1 VFRVVYGRA
10 SSFKYITQALSKV
23 NDEGYME
30 LLEDGL
36 RLWLMSP
43 DKTSMAVVLLSSHS
57 LDEYTVDEPG
67 TRMTIRVDEL
77 HRIARRAGRSDILT
91 LELDPEAQSI
101 LVTLTDR
108 KIGISRTFTLPSIN
122 MSGEEFRELKLQPT
136 VRFTMES
143 SDFKVL
149 VQDAKVVGD
158 TITLEAEDEVVR
170 VKVSEEDRE
179 YVWELRPGDPLLELS
194 VDEPSTSSYSRSSL
208 EIAVNPATIADT
220 VKLEFSTNYPLQLS
234 FNLPGGEKMIMY
246 IAPVL
251 E

>member
-43 DKTSMAVVLLSSHS
+43 DKTSMAVVLLSSYS

-77 HRIARRAGRSDILT
+77 HRIARRAGRNDILT

-101 LVTLTDR
+101 LVTLSDR
-108 KIGISRTFTLPSIN
+108 KIGISRTFTLPPID
-122 MSGEEFRELKLQPT
+122 MSGGEFRELKLQPT

-170 VKVSEEDRE
+170 VKVSEEDRG

>member
-1 VFRVVYGRA
+1 MFRVVYGKA
-10 SSFKYITQALSKV
+10 SSFKYITHALSKV

-30 LLEDGL
+30 LLEDEL

-43 DKTSMAVVLLSSHS
+43 DKTLMAVVTLASHT

-77 HRIARRAGRSDILT
+77 HRIARRAGRNDILT
-91 LELDPEAQSI
+91 LEFDPEAQSI
-101 LVTLTDR
+101 LATLTDR
-108 KIGISRTFTLPSIN
+108 RIGVSRTFTLPPVSIG
-122 MSGEEFRELKLQPT
+122 GEEFRELRLQPT
-136 VRFTMES
+136 ARFTMES

-149 VQDAKVVGD
+149 VRDVKVVGD
-158 TITLEAEDEVVR
+158 TVTFEAGEDVVI
-170 VKVSEEDRE
+170 VKVLEEDKE

-208 EIAVNPATIADT
+208 EVAVDPASIADT

-234 FNLPGGEKMIMY
+234 FNLPGGEKMVVY

>member
-77 HRIARRAGRSDILT
+77 HRIARRAGRNDILT

-108 KIGISRTFTLPSIN
+108 KIGVSRTLTLPPID
-122 MSGEEFRELKLQPT
+122 MSGEEFRELRLQPT

-170 VKVSEEDRE
+170 VKVSGEDRE

-208 EIAVNPATIADT
+208 EIAVNPATIADA
-220 VKLEFSTNYPLQLS
+220 VKLEFSTNYPLQLG